1 MRNGSEADKSAVEEV
16 DHLNS
21 AELKMSNRRE
31 GRPSKLNLKIT
42 RVRMA
47 SPSKTEEEEGGGERP
62 RSIRETTCGRSGE
75 EPSTRNSENLAV
87 GPVRPHETEEMEE
100 SNEESWHDTSE
111 DAWETSCEEV
121 EDGAAAEKEEMRAG
135 TKGSGIGNRPGRG
148 PDRTTFRFGWSVIQI
163 WIV

>member
-1 MRNGSEADKSAVEEV
+1 M
-16 DHLNS
+16 
-21 AELKMSNRRE
+21 
-31 GRPSKLNLKIT
+31 
-42 RVRMA
+42 RMA

-62 RSIRETTCGRSGE
+62 RIVRATTCGRSGE

-121 EDGAAAEKEEMRAG
+121 EGGAAVEREETRVGAE
-135 TKGSGIGNRPGRG
+135 GSRIGSRPGRG
-148 PDRTTFRFGWSVIQI
+148 PNWMTFRFGWRAIRI
-163 WIV
+163 WIVQQGR